1 MIFLFLFYISLI
13 FILNLVFLKL
23 DFLKSNTG
31 FRHQLFAN
39 KSVPLSGGLFLLFPF
54 TIILYE
60 SFSLSILTFL
70 LLLLLGF
77 LSDINIFSKA
87 KFRFILQLIIIS
99 FFVLITQL
107 EVLPTRIDYL
117 DSYLQGTY
125 TSYFFS
131 VFCLMILINGSN
143 FIDGLNGLLVGY
155 IILIFFILLK
165 TNLFQFL
172 NLENQSLYFLF
183 GILIYLIAMNFFNLL
198 FMGDSGAYSLSFL
211 IGFFL
216 IKIYNFYPSI
226 SPYFIILLLWYPC
239 FENLFSI
246 VRKLKISKN
255 PLYPDSEHL
264 HHYLYSFVKKKF
276 KLSDLTN
283 NNLTSIIINIF
294 HLIIL
299 MIASLN
305 IYSTKLQIFLILIS
319 TLVYIATY
327 YFLKKKINKTSLF
340 KH

>member
-1 MIFLFLFYISLI
+1 M
-13 FILNLVFLKL
+13 
-23 DFLKSNTG
+23 
-31 FRHQLFAN
+31 
-39 KSVPLSGGLFLLFPF
+39 
-54 TIILYE
+54 
-60 SFSLSILTFL
+60 
-70 LLLLLGF
+70 
-77 LSDINIFSKA
+77 
-87 KFRFILQLIIIS
+87 
-99 FFVLITQL
+99 ITQL